1 MSASLADAR
10 GASNQIAIARAAL
23 NSAEEAFKE
32 DLDRTMF
39 RGGERAR
46 DVLPIELLNSLNL
59 LADTRVNLV
68 RALLTY
74 DQAQYR
80 LWVAL
85 GVPPPLKSD

>member
-1 MSASLADAR
+1 
-10 GASNQIAIARAAL
+10 
-23 NSAEEAFKE
+23 
-32 DLDRTMF
+32 MF

-74 DQAQYR
+74 DQAKYR
-80 LWVAL
+80 LWVAWR
-85 GVPPPLKSD
+85 SATA